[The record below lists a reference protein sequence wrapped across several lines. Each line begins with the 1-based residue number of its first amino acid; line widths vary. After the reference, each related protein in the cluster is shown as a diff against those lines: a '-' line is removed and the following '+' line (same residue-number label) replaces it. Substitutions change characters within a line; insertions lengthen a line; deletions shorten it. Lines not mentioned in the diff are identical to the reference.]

1 MRFIL
6 IFLAMLSLIFSA
18 SCSREKKPATPL
30 ETFQTYAKAV
40 KQKDTTT
47 MKLLLSSESIRM
59 QEQEAKARGVTL
71 DDVVKGQT
79 LIAEDQRTL
88 EFRNEKIEGET
99 ASLEVKRGAG
109 WETVPFVLE
118 DSVWKLDTK
127 GYADRF
133 VEGIQQDAQKF
144 EEQYNKDRIP

>member
-1 MRFIL
+1 
-6 IFLAMLSLIFSA
+6 
-18 SCSREKKPATPL
+18 
-30 ETFQTYAKAV
+30 
-40 KQKDTTT
+40 
-47 MKLLLSSESIRM
+47 MKLLLSSESIKM